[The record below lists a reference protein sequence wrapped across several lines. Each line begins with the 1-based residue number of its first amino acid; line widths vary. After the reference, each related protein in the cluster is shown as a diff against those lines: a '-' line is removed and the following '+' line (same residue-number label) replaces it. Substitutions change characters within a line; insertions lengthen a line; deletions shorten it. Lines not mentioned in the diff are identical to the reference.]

1 MNSTWLF
8 TSTQARWYGKC
19 QEINEFVMGRNRID
33 VVSLSQKTRRM
44 KSEFL
49 TEFGVR
55 LLAFRYYNGYTGADV
70 DITPRVLTQSCHRR
84 SSGLLLSKLRVIAVK
99 ALPRANALF
108 SIPSLLAKMFKELLN
123 YVVTKVLDQ
132 VEELG
137 GVDVSTFVPPWLDEG
152 PGQGVAHRGL
162 VILLEDFLGHD
173 GGEGHG
179 YSH

>member
-1 MNSTWLF
+1 ML
-8 TSTQARWYGKC
+8 
-19 QEINEFVMGRNRID
+19 VHGRSR
-33 VVSLSQKTRRM
+33 VEKTRSGVGNTR
-44 KSEFL
+44 S
-49 TEFGVR
+49 GVR
-55 LLAFRYYNGYTGADV
+55 TTNPLVMTRCVWVSN
-70 DITPRVLTQSCHRR
+70 
-84 SSGLLLSKLRVIAVK
+84 
-99 ALPRANALF
+99 ANKF

-179 YSH
+179 YSHWAQLEGHDWVVGLGQRGERAVGLRTRLMDISDYE

>member
-1 MNSTWLF
+1 
-8 TSTQARWYGKC
+8 
-19 QEINEFVMGRNRID
+19 
-33 VVSLSQKTRRM
+33 
-44 KSEFL
+44 
-49 TEFGVR
+49 
-55 LLAFRYYNGYTGADV
+55 
-70 DITPRVLTQSCHRR
+70 
-84 SSGLLLSKLRVIAVK
+84 
-99 ALPRANALF
+99 
-108 SIPSLLAKMFKELLN
+108 MFKELLN